1 MDNLSEKSLYFKSIY
16 IDLKKV
22 NYDKINSHLPKVD
35 EQIKVV
41 TKDSYQI
48 TELSLSGFT
57 LNYQRSVELDPKVLF
72 DIKVIYEIR
81 YEFTDDLVKEYS
93 DKFDELSELVNF
105 KAEKAINMTGVASR
119 ASALISCITMQ
130 NSGNAIITP
139 PNYIKS

>member
-1 MDNLSEKSLYFKSIY
+1 MDNLSEKNLFFKSIY

-22 NYDKINSHLPKVD
+22 NYDKINSQPKID

-41 TKDSYQI
+41 TRDSYQI

-72 DIKVIYEIR
+72 DIKVIYEIH
-81 YEFTDDLVKEYS
+81 YEFTDDLVKEYK

-105 KAEKAINMTGVASR
+105 KAEKAINMTGVVSR
-119 ASALISCITMQ
+119 ASTLISCITMQ
-130 NSGNAIITP
+130 NNGNAIITQ
-139 PNYIKS
+139 PNFSKSK